1 MFKYIVEDN
10 FFELNDFNEIKKYF
24 KNSII
29 DTIEKDKSTTLE
41 FDEVFKTKLKNKY
54 QNKMINF
61 LKKLYPE
68 KEKLIDSIDLKYVI
82 SGENY
87 KYPIHNDAI
96 YKLLSI
102 VIYISPEKNYGTF
115 IYNSNNESDLLKEI
129 NWKPNRAFI
138 FSRKDKGTW
147 HSYKS
152 NYKDKR
158 CTVIMNLCT
167 ENLDKVI
174 IIDRGRLYYIYYKIL
189 KFLKLK

>member
-1 MFKYIVEDN
+1 MV
-10 FFELNDFNEIKKYF
+10 
-24 KNSII
+24 
-29 DTIEKDKSTTLE
+29 
-41 FDEVFKTKLKNKY
+41 
-54 QNKMINF
+54 NF

-87 KYPIHNDAI
+87 NYPIHNDAI

-174 IIDRGRLYYIYYKIL
+174 IIDRGRLYYIFYKIL

>member
-1 MFKYIVEDN
+1 M
-10 FFELNDFNEIKKYF
+10 IKK
-24 KNSII
+24 
-29 DTIEKDKSTTLE
+29 ST
-41 FDEVFKTKLKNKY
+41 K
-54 QNKMINF
+54 IN
-61 LKKLYPE
+61 
-68 KEKLIDSIDLKYVI
+68 
-82 SGENY
+82 
-87 KYPIHNDAI
+87 
-96 YKLLSI
+96 
-102 VIYISPEKNYGTF
+102 F

-167 ENLDKVI
+167 EDLDKVI
-174 IIDRGRLYYIYYKIL
+174 IIDRGRLYYILYKIL